1 MADPLPSFPAL
12 QAFLTVAYRGG
23 VRRAAQVLNLSEAA
37 VSHRIKTLEQHLG
50 QRLFEKDGRGLRLTD
65 LGQRYLGMIAGPID
79 ELRRASETISAP
91 RRARHITVTLPPTLA
106 SLWLIPALQDFERA
120 LPDVSLHLVT
130 TTQCLDLER
139 QDIDLAIRYL
149 PEDAVP
155 DHARAVFSETAFPVC
170 SPERYEKVEKTGE
183 LVDIL
188 FRGRL
193 LVNDIHPDEWDWWS
207 AAYGKTIDLT
217 GERRRFEAS
226 HMTLEAAAQ
235 GYGMALGRRPMV
247 DPFLSSGRLVAP
259 FGQAFRTGYRY
270 VILTRNGE
278 IRSVAQSVIDWI
290 TARFA

>member
-1 MADPLPSFPAL
+1 MADPLPSLPSL
-12 QAFLTVAYRGG
+12 QALIAVAHRGG
-23 VRRAAQVLNLSEAA
+23 VRRAAEALNLSEAA

-65 LGQRYLGMIAGPID
+65 LGERYLGMIAGPID

-91 RRARHITVTLPPTLA
+91 RKARHVTVTLPPTLA

-120 LPDVSLHLVT
+120 LPDISLHLVT

-139 QDIDLAIRYL
+139 HDIDLAIRYL

-155 DHARAVFSETAFPVC
+155 DHASVVFCETAFPVC
-170 SPERYEKVEKTGE
+170 SPQRYETRNNAEGAVG
-183 LVDIL
+183 IL
-188 FRGRL
+188 LRGRL

-207 AAYGKTIDLT
+207 AAYDKTVDLT
-217 GERRRFEAS
+217 GERRRFDAS

-270 VILTRNGE
+270 VILTRDGE
-278 IRSVAQSVIDWI
+278 IRSFTQRVIDWI

>member
-1 MADPLPSFPAL
+1 MADPLPSFAAL
-12 QAFLTVAYRGG
+12 QAFIAVANRGG
-23 VRRAAQVLNLSEAA
+23 VRRAAEVLNLSEPA

-65 LGQRYLGMIAGPID
+65 LGERYLGMIAGPMD
-79 ELRRASETISAP
+79 ALRRASDTIAAP
-91 RRARHITVTLPPTLA
+91 RKTRHVTVTLPPTLA
-106 SLWLIPALQDFERA
+106 SLWLIPAFQDFERA

-139 QDIDLAIRYL
+139 HDIDLAIRYL

-155 DHARAVFSETAFPVC
+155 DHARVVFSETAFPVC
-170 SPERYEKVEKTGE
+170 SPEQNETSKNAEGA
-183 LVDIL
+183 VDIL
-188 FRGRL
+188 SRGRL

-207 AAYGKTIDLT
+207 VAYGKVVDLT
-217 GERRRFEAS
+217 GERRRFDAS

-259 FGQAFRTGYRY
+259 FGQAFETGYRY
-270 VILTRNGE
+270 VILTRDGE
-278 IRSVAQSVIDWI
+278 IRSFTQRVIDWI